1 MFGFLEKWALKRL
14 LKRVVDNMP
23 QAKEKVSEAWEEH
36 KDEIVE
42 KVEKAIKTAVVKVI
56 NDALAKKG
64 NKVPD
69 AFNN

>member
-36 KDEIVE
+36 KDEIVK
-42 KVEKAIKTAVVKVI
+42 KVEKAIKTAVVKI
-56 NDALAKKG
+56 IYDALAKKG

>member
-42 KVEKAIKTAVVKVI
+42 KVKKAIKTAVVKII
-56 NDALAKKG
+56 NDALAKKE
-64 NKVPD
+64 NKISD
-69 AFNN
+69 ASNN

>member
-36 KDEIVE
+36 KVLIV
-42 KVEKAIKTAVVKVI
+42 
-56 NDALAKKG
+56 
-64 NKVPD
+64 
-69 AFNN
+69 

>member
-42 KVEKAIKTAVVKVI
+42 KVKKAIKTAVVKVI

-64 NKVPD
+64 NKISD
-69 AFNN
+69 ASNN

>member
-42 KVEKAIKTAVVKVI
+42 KVKKAIKTAVVKVI

>member
-42 KVEKAIKTAVVKVI
+42 KVKKAIKTAVVKVI

-69 AFNN
+69 PSNN

>member
-14 LKRVVDNMP
+14 LKRVVDTMP
-23 QAKEKVSEAWEEH
+23 QAKEKVSEVWEEH

-42 KVEKAIKTAVVKVI
+42 KVKKAIKTAVVKVI

-69 AFNN
+69 ASNN

>member
-42 KVEKAIKTAVVKVI
+42 KVKKAIKTAVVKVI

-64 NKVPD
+64 NKIPD
-69 AFNN
+69 ASNN

>member
-1 MFGFLEKWALKRL
+1 MFKFLEKWALQRL
-14 LKRVVDNMP
+14 LKRVVENLP

-42 KVEKAIKTAVVKVI
+42 KVKKAIKTAVVKVI

-64 NKVPD
+64 NKISD
-69 AFNN
+69 ASNN

>member
-64 NKVPD
+64 NKISD
-69 AFNN
+69 ASNN